1 MPRVLGSADYIFQRI
16 SSGKPNNLSLDG
28 EKKDEARRWY
38 RDAAKQVTQVNA
50 TRFVNGSD
58 NDRYLNYLSKN
69 NIGQMFI
76 FWYDAKLKKQLPYW
90 DRLPLIFP
98 IELYSDGFLGI
109 NLHYLPLSYRARLMD
124 ALYNTMTGKNER
136 QRLLISYGILKSA
149 AKYRYFKPC
158 VKKYLSDHVN
168 SKFMKI
174 EPNEWDMAL
183 FLPLER
189 FQKARKERVFSE
201 SLAQIKRTGTS

>member
-1 MPRVLGSADYIFQRI
+1 
-16 SSGKPNNLSLDG
+16 
-28 EKKDEARRWY
+28 
-38 RDAAKQVTQVNA
+38 
-50 TRFVNGSD
+50 
-58 NDRYLNYLSKN
+58 
-69 NIGQMFI
+69 
-76 FWYDAKLKKQLPYW
+76 
-90 DRLPLIFP
+90 
-98 IELYSDGFLGI
+98 
-109 NLHYLPLSYRARLMD
+109 MD